1 MEMAFIFKTLR
12 SQEIVSSWNW
22 LISMWTY
29 VLVSAGCHR
38 ERTMK
43 LPDRFIRKVWPCP
56 HFLFLEEKTSMFPIY
71 DEAQD

>member
-1 MEMAFIFKTLR
+1 
-12 SQEIVSSWNW
+12 
-22 LISMWTY
+22 MWTY

>member
-1 MEMAFIFKTLR
+1 MELAFIFKNLR

-22 LISMWTY
+22 PISMWTY

-43 LPDRFIRKVWPCP
+43 LPDRFAREVWPCP
-56 HFLFLEEKTSMFPIY
+56 HFLFLEEKTSILPVY